1 MKDRTNEEGIDPV
14 TDGPTDDAR
23 RRGESESRHG
33 EKHGAPQERTM
44 IEEILEPE
52 NLAQAWKRVKANKGA
67 PGIDG
72 MTVEDFPA
80 FAREHWPRIATAI
93 REGTYRPAPVR
104 RVWIP
109 KPDGTKRPARDT
121 DGAGSRDPASRRTSA
136 GTAFRSGFQRT
147 QLRIPSRPLRPQAVA
162 AMETGWKE
170 GRRHAVECDLKS
182 FFDTVN
188 HDRLMNALLGKVRCR
203 KTLGLIRRY
212 LTAGVVLPDGTR
224 EATPQGVPQ
233 GGPLSPLL
241 ANIVLDPLDKEL
253 ESRGHQFAR
262 YADDFIVLVKSAN
275 AAKRVLA
282 SLIRYCEGRLQ
293 LIVNRAKS
301 RAAPL
306 KTCEFLGYR
315 LNQRAKLAWT
325 DKAHHRFKERIRE
338 ITSRNRGH
346 KVQTVIDELNLYVRG
361 WLNYYKLSST
371 YKEVLALSVWVR
383 RRVRLYYW
391 KQWKQPR
398 TRRRHL
404 LALGADPDTVHMA
417 TRSRKGY
424 WRMSQNEI
432 VRFALNNRWLE
443 RTRGSGSESHL
454 DRSSLRAKGPCLI
467 GTALYGAV
475 RRVVW
480 DPGANYS
487 RGPDC
492 ASSFSGEA
500 AIEEYLAA
508 DGTVRGMK
516 ITKPDGSLVMIGDV
530 NQPLQH
536 EIDQRNPQEESSENM
551 KASTPLARHQC
562 ESEIH
567 LEHTEDQPPSTNL

>member
-23 RRGESESRHG
+23 RRGESESCYG
-33 EKHGAPQERTM
+33 GKHGDPQERTM
-44 IEEILEPE
+44 IEDILEPE
-52 NLAQAWKRVKANKGA
+52 NLAQAWQRVKANKGA

-80 FAREHWPRIATAI
+80 FVREHWPRIAIAI
-93 REGTYRPAPVR
+93 REGNYRPAPVR

-109 KPDGTKRPARDT
+109 KSDGTKRPLGIPTVLDRMIQQAAAQVLGPLFEVDFSEHSHGYRP
-121 DGAGSRDPASRRTSA
+121 GHSA
-136 GTAFRSGFQRT
+136 H
-147 QLRIPSRPLRPQAVA
+147 QAVA
-162 AMETGWKE
+162 VMEESWKE

-188 HDRLMNALLGKVRCR
+188 HDRLMRLLLEKVWCR
-203 KTLGLIRRY
+203 VTLGLIRSF
-212 LTAGVVLPDGTR
+212 LTAGVKLPDGTC

-253 ESRGHQFAR
+253 ESRGHKFAR
-262 YADDFIVLVKSAN
+262 YADDFIVTVKSAN
-275 AAKRVLA
+275 AAKRVMA

-315 LNQRAKLAWT
+315 LNLRAKLAWT
-325 DKAHHRFKERIRE
+325 DKAHHRFKERIKE

-346 KVQTVIDELNLYVRG
+346 NVQTVIDELNLYIRG

-371 YKEVLALSVWVR
+371 YSEAKDLSEWVR

-432 VRFALNNRWLE
+432 VRYALNNRWLE
-443 RTRGSGSESHL
+443 EQGVPNM
-454 DRSSLRAKGPCLI
+454 RAIWIVLHYGPK
-467 GTALYGAV
+467 A
-475 RRVVW
+475 RV
-480 DPGANYS
+480 
-487 RGPDC
+487 
-492 ASSFSGEA
+492 
-500 AIEEYLAA
+500 
-508 DGTVRGMK
+508 
-516 ITKPDGSLVMIGDV
+516 
-530 NQPLQH
+530 
-536 EIDQRNPQEESSENM
+536 
-551 KASTPLARHQC
+551 
-562 ESEIH
+562 
-567 LEHTEDQPPSTNL
+567 

>member
-23 RRGESESRHG
+23 RRGESERHCG
-33 EKHGAPQERTM
+33 GKHGAPHERTM
-44 IEEILEPE
+44 IEEILDPE

-80 FAREHWPRIATAI
+80 FAREHWPRIGTAI
-93 REGTYRPAPVR
+93 REGNYRPAPVR

-109 KPDGTKRPARDT
+109 KPDG
-121 DGAGSRDPASRRTSA
+121 S
-136 GTAFRSGFQRT
+136 Q
-147 QLRIPSRPLRPQAVA
+147 RPLGIPTVLDRVIQQAVA
-162 AMETGWKE
+162 QVLGPLFEADFSEHSHGYRPGRSAHKAVAVMEESWKE

-188 HDRLMNALLGKVRCR
+188 HDRLMNALKEKVRCPR
-203 KTLGLIRRY
+203 VLGLLRRY
-212 LTAGVVLPDGTR
+212 LMAGVELPDGTR
-224 EATPQGVPQ
+224 EATLQGVPQ

-241 ANIVLDPLDKEL
+241 ANIALDPLDKEL
-253 ESRGHQFAR
+253 EARGHKFAR
-262 YADDFIVLVKSAN
+262 YADDFIVMVKSRN
-275 AAKRVLA
+275 SAKRVLA
-282 SLIRYCEGRLQ
+282 SLIRYCEERLR

-306 KTCEFLGYR
+306 KQCAFLGYR
-315 LNQRAKLAWT
+315 IDNKGTLAWT
-325 DKAHHRFKERIRE
+325 DKAQHRFKERVRE

-346 KVQTVIDELNLYVRG
+346 NVQTVIGELDQYIRG

-371 YKEVLALSVWVR
+371 YSEVLALSVWVR

-398 TRRRHL
+398 TRRRNL
-404 LALGADPDTVHMA
+404 LALGVNPGKVHMA

-443 RTRGSGSESHL
+443 EQGVP
-454 DRSSLRAKGPCLI
+454 DMRAVWTVLNYGP
-467 GTALYGAV
+467 
-475 RRVVW
+475 
-480 DPGANYS
+480 
-487 RGPDC
+487 
-492 ASSFSGEA
+492 
-500 AIEEYLAA
+500 
-508 DGTVRGMK
+508 
-516 ITKPDGSLVMIGDV
+516 
-530 NQPLQH
+530 
-536 EIDQRNPQEESSENM
+536 
-551 KASTPLARHQC
+551 KAR
-562 ESEIH
+562 I
-567 LEHTEDQPPSTNL
+567 

>member
-1 MKDRTNEEGIDPV
+1 MKDRTNEEGIDPA
-14 TDGPTDDAR
+14 TDKPTDDAR
-23 RRGESESRHG
+23 RRGELESRGG
-33 EKHGAPQERTM
+33 EKHGDPQERTM
-44 IEEILEPE
+44 IEEILELE
-52 NLAQAWKRVKANKGA
+52 NLSEAWKRVKRNKGA

-80 FAREHWPRIATAI
+80 FKQEHWPRIAIAI
-93 REGTYRPAPVR
+93 REGNYRPAPVR

-109 KPDGTKRPARDT
+109 KPDGTM
-121 DGAGSRDPASRRTSA
+121 
-136 GTAFRSGFQRT
+136 
-147 QLRIPSRPLRPQAVA
+147 RPLGIPTVLDRVIQQAIAQVLGPLFEVDFSENSYGYRPGRSALQAVVV
-162 AMETGWKE
+162 MEKGWKE

-182 FFDTVN
+182 FFDMVN
-188 HDRLMNALLGKVRCR
+188 HDRLMQALLEKVRCR

-212 LTAGVVLPDGTR
+212 LTAGVELPDGTR

-253 ESRGHQFAR
+253 ESRGHKFAR
-262 YADDFIVLVKSAN
+262 YADDFIVMVKSAN

-282 SLIRYCEGRLQ
+282 ALIRYCEGRLQ

-306 KTCEFLGYR
+306 KQCAFLGY
-315 LNQRAKLAWT
+315 QIGYKGKLVWT
-325 DKAHHRFKERIRE
+325 EKVQHRFKERVRE

-346 KVQTVIDELNLYVRG
+346 KVQTVIDELNLYIRG

-404 LALGADPDTVHMA
+404 LALGADPSTVHMA

-424 WRMSQNEI
+424 WRMSQIEI

-443 RTRGSGSESHL
+443 EQGVPNLRTIWMVLHY
-454 DRSSLRAKGPCLI
+454 GPQ
-467 GTALYGAV
+467 A
-475 RRVVW
+475 RV
-480 DPGANYS
+480 
-487 RGPDC
+487 
-492 ASSFSGEA
+492 
-500 AIEEYLAA
+500 
-508 DGTVRGMK
+508 
-516 ITKPDGSLVMIGDV
+516 
-530 NQPLQH
+530 
-536 EIDQRNPQEESSENM
+536 
-551 KASTPLARHQC
+551 
-562 ESEIH
+562 
-567 LEHTEDQPPSTNL
+567 